1 MVNGEPG
8 GLIVHAQQ
16 LVALDLK
23 PELGLAAIRH
33 HQMVAKP
40 AWGLYRLKPF
50 AILIHVQV
58 IKSKNY
64 FLVSIANIF
73 LKPLIIMIISYFAF
87 KSFYDS
93 NMDKMCINN
102 HILCPPK
109 LQ

>member
-1 MVNGEPG
+1 MANGELG
-8 GLIVHAQQ
+8 GLIIHAQK
-16 LVALDLK
+16 LVAQDPK
-23 PELGLAAIRH
+23 PELGLATIRH
-33 HQMVAKP
+33 HQMVVKP
-40 AWGLYRLKPF
+40 AWGLHRLQPL